1 MQLLAPTS
9 VTLQRSPKR
18 STAEVLQPSLCS
30 SPALRGRRFHGPAA
44 RVQPGG
50 ARDHRV
56 PVHRRAGHLPPRLPC
71 HLLLLPDLQWQ
82 HPDLHREPVQDQLRS
97 LSTQHHGEPTRISPS
112 LVLVKRLMLLLPSR
126 DLRLSSISTVN

>member
-1 MQLLAPTS
+1 MQLLGPSS
-9 VTLQRSPKR
+9 VTLQRSPVP
-18 STAEVLQPSLCS
+18 TLPVL

-56 PVHRRAGHLPPRLPC
+56 PVHWRAGHLPPRLPC

-82 HPDLHREPVQDQLRS
+82 HPDLHREPV
-97 LSTQHHGEPTRISPS
+97 
-112 LVLVKRLMLLLPSR
+112 
-126 DLRLSSISTVN
+126 